1 MSTNE
6 QANTHG
12 AVQALLPWFANDTL
26 APDEMALVRG
36 HLADC
41 PQCRD
46 DAAWQQRLRAAEP
59 ALPAG
64 LDADRALARLMP
76 RLERHSVSDAT
87 PQGTPLP
94 QSGPQSGPQ
103 PGPQSGRQPGQQP
116 SPQPWSQSG
125 PQSGPQS
132 ASVPGR
138 AARPAT
144 QPGGESGNWLH
155 LLAARWQAFR
165 STGGGWM
172 PWALAAQGAVIAGL
186 VLQLLPTSS
195 GDYRALSNGGNAVP
209 PSPGNVVVMFHADTQ
224 LGQVQQILQAQG
236 ARVVDGPTVTGAY
249 VLDVPDANQAQA
261 LAALKAHPEVQLA
274 EPLNA
279 RRAP

>member
-26 APDEMALVRG
+26 AADEMALVRD
-36 HLADC
+36 HLAGC
-41 PQCRD
+41 PQCCD

-76 RLERHSVSDAT
+76 RLEHHSVLDAT
-87 PQGTPLP
+87 LQGTPAAAPQPGPQPLP
-94 QSGPQSGPQ
+94 QSGS
-103 PGPQSGRQPGQQP
+103 
-116 SPQPWSQSG
+116 QPW
-125 PQSGPQS
+125 PQS
-132 ASVPGR
+132 ASVPGQ
-138 AARPAT
+138 AARPAV
-144 QPGGESGNWLH
+144 QRGGESGSWLH
-155 LLAARWQAFR
+155 RLAARWQAFR
-165 STGGGWM
+165 SSGGGWM

-195 GDYRALSNGGNAVP
+195 ADYRALSNGGNAAP

-261 LAALKAHPEVQLA
+261 LAALKALPEVQLA